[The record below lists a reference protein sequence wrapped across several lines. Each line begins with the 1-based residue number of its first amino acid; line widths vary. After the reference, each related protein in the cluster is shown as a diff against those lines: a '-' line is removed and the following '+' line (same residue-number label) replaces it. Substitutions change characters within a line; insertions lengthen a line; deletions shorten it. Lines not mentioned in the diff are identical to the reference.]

1 MKKLFCLLVGLLLP
15 IICFQ
20 SVSAQQDSL
29 KSLKTIQ
36 IPDAKISVTQ
46 TFLDSSNINDNEHN
60 YCTMQKDELKQFKA
74 DFLQKLRFHLE
85 KTGFNVIDGIDA
97 DGIFV
102 AEIEVQK
109 NCSRN
114 NNLIESVAA
123 GNEYSI
129 IIRASLINRVGARMW
144 QTSKFPSDFNGGL
157 IGSGWKSIDRKAK
170 KLAQNIRKAQ
180 EKAK

>member
-1 MKKLFCLLVGLLLP
+1 MKNLFGVLAGLSLL

-36 IPDAKISVTQ
+36 IPDAKISIEQ
-46 TFLDSSNINDNEHN
+46 TFLDSTNVNDNEHN
-60 YCTMQKDELKQFKA
+60 YCTMQKDELKQVKT
-74 DFLQKLRFHLE
+74 DFLEKFKFHLE
-85 KTGFNVIDGIDA
+85 KTGFSVIDGIDA

-102 AEIEVQK
+102 AEIKVQK

-123 GNEYSI
+123 GNEYSL
-129 IIRASLINRVGARMW
+129 IIRASLINRVGVKMW
-144 QTSKFPSDFNGGL
+144 QTSKFPSNFDGGL
-157 IGSGWKSIDRKAK
+157 IGNGWKAIDRKAK